1 MYTIKP
7 LEELDVIDDFLM
19 NAIANDE
26 NVKVLPEV
34 RHAYMTLEEK
44 IFYERLEAKEEGKQE
59 GKLEQA
65 ILSIVELLEDYDS
78 IPEEIIETLKNE
90 SNLEQLKKW
99 HKLAAK
105 VNSIQAF
112 IDKM

>member
-1 MYTIKP
+1 MRG
-7 LEELDVIDDFLM
+7 
-19 NAIANDE
+19 
-26 NVKVLPEV
+26 VKAEHGFPVYRCHFNNGGSTV
-34 RHAYMTLEEK
+34 D
-44 IFYERLEAKEEGKQE
+44 IKEEGKQE

-78 IPEEIIETLKNE
+78 IPVEIIETLKNE